1 MAKLYAN
8 AELPLEASCL
18 ERMTPEIA
26 SLTPHSYGE
35 ALALHQRNQQ
45 WQDNPYIPTWV
56 DPNEVGLD
64 QFFTRPEVAQD
75 CYASLRQWMHQDGA
89 RPEEYHFIEPAAGTG
104 AFFDLLPTDRRVGVD
119 IAAFRDEYERADF
132 LSWQPA
138 EEQCYALVGNPPF
151 GYRAWLA
158 LAFMNHAAKF
168 ADYVGMILPM
178 AFQSDG
184 KGSPKLRVR
193 GLRLVHTQHLPQD
206 SFVDVQGRRAK
217 VNALWQVWQ
226 RGVNN
231 TRLPATCDKWL
242 DLFTV
247 DNRKERLCGQK
258 RIAEADFFLQRTFYG
273 EVPTL
278 VRDFADVRY
287 VCGYGL
293 VLKREKRRVTKLLNQ
308 TDWRQYSNLAAHNCR
323 HISMYHIR
331 KVLTDAG
338 LQDG

>member
-1 MAKLYAN
+1 MTKPYAN

-18 ERMTPEIA
+18 ERMTPETA
-26 SLTPHSYGE
+26 SLAPHPYGE
-35 ALALHQRNQQ
+35 ALALHQRNRQ

-89 RPEEYHFIEPAAGTG
+89 SPEEYHFIEPAAGTG

-193 GLRLVHTQHLPQD
+193 GLRLVYTQHLPQD

-231 TRLPATCDKWL
+231 TRPPATCDKWL